1 VRSRLAAALG
11 AGLVLMTGA
20 CASGGGSTAARVPP
34 AATTRKPARAVTSG
48 DIYAAV
54 RTSTIA
60 PAAADALPR
69 VYVPNSES
77 NTVDVIDPATFA
89 IVDHFAVGRLPQH
102 VTPAWDL
109 RTLYVDN
116 DEGNSLTPID
126 PRTGKAGTPIP
137 VDDPYNLYFT
147 PDGRH
152 AVVVAERLHRL
163 VFRDPHT
170 WAIEKQVPVP
180 CSGVDHADFSA
191 DGHTMYASCEF
202 SGWVVRIDLDRLVV
216 DGKLHVGGQ
225 PIDVKLGP
233 DGTVLYVANQ
243 SRNGVSIVDLASFAE
258 RRFVPTGSGAH
269 GMYPSRDASS
279 LYVTN
284 RLAGT
289 VSVLDFH
296 AGNVKATWKV
306 GGSPDMGGVSADGSQ
321 LWVSGRYNSVVYVID
336 TATGRLL
343 HRIRVGKGP
352 HGLCV
357 WPQPGRYSL
366 GHTGVLR

>member
-1 VRSRLAAALG
+1 MRSRLAAALG

-147 PDGRH
+147 PDGRF
-152 AVVVAERLHRL
+152 AMVIAERRDRID
-163 VFRDPHT
+163 FRDAHDMT
-170 WAIEKQVPVP
+170 LVQSVPVT
-180 CSGVDHADFSA
+180 CKGVDHLEFTS
-191 DGHTMYASCEF
+191 DGRYAIATCEF
-202 SGWVVRIDLDRLVV
+202 SGQLV
-216 DGKLHVGGQ
+216 K
-225 PIDVKLGP
+225 IDVGARAVVGYLNLAVASPPLKKL
-233 DGTVLYVANQ
+233 T
-243 SRNGVSIVDLASFAE
+243 
-258 RRFVPTGSGAH
+258 
-269 GMYPSRDASS
+269 
-279 LYVTN
+279 
-284 RLAGT
+284 
-289 VSVLDFH
+289 
-296 AGNVKATWKV
+296 
-306 GGSPDMGGVSADGSQ
+306 
-321 LWVSGRYNSVVYVID
+321 
-336 TATGRLL
+336 RLL
-343 HRIRVGKGP
+343 G
-352 HGLCV
+352 
-357 WPQPGRYSL
+357 GR
-366 GHTGVLR
+366 H